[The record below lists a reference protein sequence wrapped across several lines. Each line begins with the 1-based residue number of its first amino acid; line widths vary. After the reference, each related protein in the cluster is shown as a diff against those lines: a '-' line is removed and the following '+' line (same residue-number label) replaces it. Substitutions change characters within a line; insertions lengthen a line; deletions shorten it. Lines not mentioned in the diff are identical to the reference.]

1 MRSCFSRVQFCA
13 TSWTIACQTPLSM
26 GFSRQQYWSRMPV
39 PVPGDPCNP
48 GMEPRLPALKV
59 DSLVSEPP
67 GKLLLLTVSKSLIGI
82 FFWKCSLHSLGR
94 WWGSHPKQEACFGK
108 HSMCKWVFW
117 NILLFFCME
126 RSGVKMCN
134 EKGKY
139 LMYGAYNI
147 WGTFLQF
154 WLCEVFFTFQIL
166 PLLCLL
172 CFLGIH
178 TEGPVI

>member
-1 MRSCFSRVQFCA
+1 MDYSLPDSTVHGILEARILESYASPCSRGSLQPRDGTQVSCIEGGFFTVWA
-13 TSWTIACQTPLSM
+13 TWEVASVNCFQ
-26 GFSRQQYWSRMPV
+26 
-39 PVPGDPCNP
+39 
-48 GMEPRLPALKV
+48 
-59 DSLVSEPP
+59 
-67 GKLLLLTVSKSLIGI
+67 KLNMNFLLEM
-82 FFWKCSLHSLGR
+82 WPSLGR

-154 WLCEVFFTFQIL
+154 WLCEMSFTFQIL